1 MQAFLGRLVGAK
13 VLQHVIDGIFKTGPG
28 LVRSFHAFRH
38 KLANFKSVHPLRQGA
53 VYLIGTHITNSS
65 IKRWLQRGVLSSSEA
80 LGRPE
85 PSRLVSIQMRVSLHC
100 TLESALGPQLNCS
113 ERRISC
119 GFHAFVEAES
129 LLSYKSYRPEMRV
142 YSKRLQ

>member
-53 VYLIGTHITNSS
+53 VYLIGYNELQHKAVVAAWGAELVRSVGTAGAEQAGLYPDAGQSS
-65 IKRWLQRGVLSSSEA
+65 LYAGK
-80 LGRPE
+80 
-85 PSRLVSIQMRVSLHC
+85 
-100 TLESALGPQLNCS
+100 CS
-113 ERRISC
+113 
-119 GFHAFVEAES
+119 GTAA
-129 LLSYKSYRPEMRV
+129 
-142 YSKRLQ
+142 